1 MEMPRKLTVSM
12 LRVTVMMLSDM
23 VESVMEEMEEVR
35 DMAGCRRW
43 RRCFFRLCRAC
54 SLDTLL
60 LPGGCRERGLQRQER
75 ESKLVFVFMSLLYLN
90 SCNVIF
96 PERRIQ

>member
-1 MEMPRKLTVSM
+1 MPPSPPLLDCPTMEMPKKLTVSM
-12 LRVTVMMLSDM
+12 LRVTVMMFKDM

-60 LPGGCRERGLQRQER
+60 LPGVE
-75 ESKLVFVFMSLLYLN
+75 KDMF
-90 SCNVIF
+90 
-96 PERRIQ
+96 

>member
-12 LRVTVMMLSDM
+12 LRVTVMMLRDM

-35 DMAGCRRW
+35 DMAGCRRC

-60 LPGGCRERGLQRQER
+60 LPVVVAVMRLEASSS
-75 ESKLVFVFMSLLYLN
+75 ESKKLVDSRSELIMEEDS
-90 SCNVIF
+90 
-96 PERRIQ
+96 